1 MSDMVN
7 NPPHYQRGGME
18 AIDVIEN
25 WGLGMHLGN
34 ALKYILRC
42 GYKGGTVAHRIEDL
56 RKALWYMN
64 RVIARVPLERH
75 FYDSGFSPIS
85 GCEVVCAFGLDGHLE
100 AAVMY
105 IRTRV
110 ISLAS
115 KQLSLEIKRLEAEV
129 SPALTTHPAFPEG
142 GVTYSYYPEGKL

>member
-42 GYKGGTVAHRIEDL
+42 GYKGGTVAHKIEDL
-56 RKALWYMN
+56 RKALWYVN
-64 RVIARVPLERH
+64 RATARVPLKRH
-75 FYDSGFSPIS
+75 FYDSGLALIS
-85 GCEVVCAFGLDGHLE
+85 AHDVICAFGLDGPLGH
-100 AAVMY
+100 AVDA
-105 IRTRV
+105 IQSRDLV
-110 ISLAS
+110 WLSN
-115 KQLSLEIKRLEAEV
+115 QLSLEIKRLEAEV
-129 SPALTTHPAFPEG
+129 SPVLTTHPAFPEG